1 MEGSRCAL
9 IGVAVWKSGGQRSDS
24 LSRVLKWTA
33 VLRTLWIFSES
44 DKCGCTSKQ
53 DFDTLGAKRPFSQ
66 SFTLQ
71 QMIIKNI
78 RKSFKCS
85 AVRAVVLVSVTVSK
99 HQHSLRLQCELKS
112 SIYSLQCSIINLH
125 PHKHSCLLG
134 LVFVFIA
141 VVTSQFYP
149 AALTHESSVT
159 FSLLFRDKAYW
170 APSSHSFFLLHA
182 SSGCPPL
189 STCADSHRT
198 PARKRRLTT
207 RETLAHTACVFV
219 TGGCDG
225 SMWRLLLSFAVWSVC
240 CLRCSC
246 GVVMWP

>member
-1 MEGSRCAL
+1 MLLFERVEVRGQTHWAGYWSGLLFSGLCESSVSQINVAALPNRTSTHWVQNALFHSR
-9 IGVAVWKSGGQRSDS
+9 
-24 LSRVLKWTA
+24 
-33 VLRTLWIFSES
+33 
-44 DKCGCTSKQ
+44 
-53 DFDTLGAKRPFSQ
+53 
-66 SFTLQ
+66 FTLQ

-112 SIYSLQCSIINLH
+112 NISSLQCSIINLH